1 MVIKM
6 NNTEERIK
14 LIEAVIAE
22 RVEDYGDYELA
33 RIDSDDAY
41 WLISVI
47 RDLQKQIEELKIE
60 KKYWINSHK
69 NHKKAMDAL
78 REIAIYG
85 RRV

>member
-1 MVIKM
+1 M

-14 LIEAVIAE
+14 LIEAAIAE

-47 RDLQKQIEELKIE
+47 RDLQKQLEDYGEYAGQLQYEKHQLHSILNKIRELTE
-60 KKYWINSHK
+60 KK
-69 NHKKAMDAL
+69 
-78 REIAIYG
+78 
-85 RRV
+85 V